1 MKIKDKTN
9 LFLQIFAWICLVIN
23 GLVTFISFYIKT
35 NDINTVKFAII
46 SAIII
51 IILGFVKIDR
61 DIAVGELSLSS
72 VIMTWLGVLI
82 ISIPLAYYL
91 FFINIIGFV
100 VLIVTIMLEISTAF
114 IIIYRHRI
122 YNYLKTN
129 KKSQRAK
136 KNRSPANI
144 FWITV

>member
-9 LFLQIFAWICLVIN
+9 LFLQTFAWICLVVN
-23 GLVTFISFYIKT
+23 GLIVFIFFYKKS
-35 NDINTVKFAII
+35 NDINIIKFAII
-46 SAIII
+46 SAILIS
-51 IILGFVKIDR
+51 LSGFVKIDR
-61 DIAVGELSLSS
+61 DITVGELSLGS

-91 FFINIIGFV
+91 FFISIIGFV
-100 VLIVTIMLEISTAF
+100 VLISAIMLEILIVF

-122 YNYLKTN
+122 YNYLKN

-136 KNRSPANI
+136 NR
-144 FWITV
+144 